1 LVTAQVLLEVMKRMD
16 VLIFHF
22 LINPPSDA
30 LSEGGSS
37 AVSSHQPDSPSSRD
51 GVEAQQQVLRDTINP
66 NMPMLDD
73 SMLFFT
79 RGVLT
84 FGTGMNL
91 KMACTRWAWGKATA
105 SKQPVDVAAGSSAR
119 TALHEQQRTLA
130 DARCVLLQASH
141 SRMPDH
147 VWLPPGSAAYVIAGC
162 TAPGCLKGARC
173 AHAAHA
179 AVRGSTTASFPPLSC
194 LPHFSV

>member
-1 LVTAQVLLEVMKRMD
+1 MAVAVQQGCMSQEHMRAQWVAASWWSGAYPTLAQTLPHAIASTDHTPARALRHTALVCTQVLLEVMKRMD

-22 LINPPSDA
+22 LINPPSDS

-91 KMACTRWAWGKATA
+91 KMACTR
-105 SKQPVDVAAGSSAR
+105 
-119 TALHEQQRTLA
+119 
-130 DARCVLLQASH
+130 
-141 SRMPDH
+141 
-147 VWLPPGSAAYVIAGC
+147 
-162 TAPGCLKGARC
+162 
-173 AHAAHA
+173 
-179 AVRGSTTASFPPLSC
+179 
-194 LPHFSV
+194 